1 LISTNNFMVDLIL
14 AANGIDKLTALETNR
29 LLNRAATAMREL
41 REQVGIP
48 TPRDGADAVVEI
60 RTAAVPFGRKTTSKS
75 LGCY

>member
-1 LISTNNFMVDLIL
+1 MVDLIL

-48 TPRDGADAVVEI
+48 PPSNSADAVVEI
-60 RTAAVPFGRKTTSKS
+60 RTRQSRSERKTTSKS